1 MTGRGVKLINAE
13 LEVRD
18 ADDHVSGEYWVMSRF
33 EAIGLR
39 DRLDGWLA
47 ATVGALGNESPC
59 PGSPGCAGSRPWF
72 DREDELAGT
81 DEVGGVLRC
90 ELCGG
95 TVEF

>member
-1 MTGRGVKLINAE
+1 MTGRGCWISNPV

-18 ADDHVSGEYWVMSRF
+18 ADEHPDGDHWLMSRV
-33 EAIGLR
+33 EAIALR

-47 ATVGALGNESPC
+47 ATVGGLGNDQPC
-59 PGSPGCAGSRPWF
+59 PGGSECAGQRPWF
-72 DREDELAGT
+72 DREDELSGT

-95 TVEF
+95 TVPF